1 MFHSC
6 KLDSEAFNRNSNQ
19 HLENRP
25 PPTKKLGS
33 IWRQTAIEVPHEDT
47 KTSNNE
53 DVLQLS
59 VRGEKKLLNG
69 IFSVL
74 FSWNQRISTLL

>member
-1 MFHSC
+1 MLFHSC
-6 KLDSEAFNRNSNQ
+6 KLDSEAFNQSSNQ

-33 IWRQTAIEVPHEDT
+33 LWRQPAIEVPEDP

-53 DVLQLS
+53 DVQQLS
-59 VRGEKKLLNG
+59 VRGEQ
-69 IFSVL
+69 IFFIYAHTLSL
-74 FSWNQRISTLL
+74 RIL